1 MEKNIGIFYG
11 SSTGSTEKVANLI
24 CNAFGQ
30 ERCMVINVE
39 DASKADLNKFPYLVL
54 GTPTWEIG
62 EMQEDW
68 LDFIDEVKKADL
80 KKKKIAIFGLGDQ
93 EASSD
98 SFADGAGRLYDEVA
112 DKATIIGA
120 WPTDG
125 YEFAAS
131 MAVKDG
137 KFVGLIIDE
146 DNQKD
151 KTLERVN
158 AWVEILKKDFK

>member
-11 SSTGSTEKVANLI
+11 SSTGSTEKVAELI
-24 CNAFGQ
+24 CNALGQ

-39 DASKADLNKFPYLVL
+39 DASKADLNKYPYLVL

-68 LDFIDEVKKADL
+68 LDFIGELKKADL

-93 EASSD
+93 EASAD
-98 SFADGAGRLYDEVA
+98 SFADGAGRLYDAVA

-120 WPTDG
+120 WPTEG
-125 YEFAAS
+125 YDFVES

-146 DNQKD
+146 DNQKE
-151 KTLERVN
+151 KTAERVT
-158 AWVEILKKDFK
+158 AWVKMLKKEFK

>member
-11 SSTGSTEKVANLI
+11 SSTGSTEKVAELL

-39 DASKADLNKFPYLVL
+39 DASKADLNKFAYLVL

-68 LDFIDEVKKADL
+68 LDFIAELKKADL

-93 EASSD
+93 EASAD
-98 SFADGAGRLYDEVA
+98 SFADGAGRLYEAVA
-112 DKATIIGA
+112 EKATVVGA
-120 WPTDG
+120 WPTEG
-125 YEFAAS
+125 YDFAKS
-131 MAVKDG
+131 MAIKDG

-146 DNQKD
+146 DNQKE
-151 KTLERVN
+151 KTPERVN
-158 AWVEILKKDFK
+158 AWVKMLKKEFK

>member
-30 ERCMVINVE
+30 GRCVVINVE

-68 LDFIDEVKKADL
+68 LDFIAEAKKADL

-98 SFADGAGRLYDEVA
+98 SFADGAGRLYDAVA

-125 YEFAAS
+125 YDFAES

-146 DNQKD
+146 DNQKE

-158 AWVEILKKDFK
+158 AWVKILKKDFK

>member
-1 MEKNIGIFYG
+1 
-11 SSTGSTEKVANLI
+11 
-24 CNAFGQ
+24 
-30 ERCMVINVE
+30 MVINVE

-98 SFADGAGRLYDEVA
+98 SFADGAGRLYDAVA
-112 DKATIIGA
+112 DKATIIGV
-120 WPTDG
+120 WPTGG
-125 YEFAAS
+125 YDFAES